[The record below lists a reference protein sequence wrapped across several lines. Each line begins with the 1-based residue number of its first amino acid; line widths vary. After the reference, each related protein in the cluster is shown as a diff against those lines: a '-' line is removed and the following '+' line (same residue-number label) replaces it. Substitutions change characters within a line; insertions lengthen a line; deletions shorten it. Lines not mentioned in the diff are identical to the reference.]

1 VQNLYNMENYL
12 DEMKQSLKDLGIPLD
27 ENSWNFVGKF
37 IYFYEKGVE
46 DGKKEMRD
54 KILKKI
60 NQIKE
65 YED

>member
-1 VQNLYNMENYL
+1 MENYL

-37 IYFYEKGVE
+37 IYFYEKVVE